1 MESNDYYATTRDYV
15 NKAIEHFVGVFKFY
29 IVEMLKRTYPDGIPS
44 NIDGDSRMNNDE
56 PRHKGK

>member
-1 MESNDYYATTRDYV
+1 MV
-15 NKAIEHFVGVFKFY
+15 IERFSQTVINSGIFKFY